1 MMIVNNLH
9 QYQIHLFN
17 IGHTSHILS
26 WLVYGP
32 KLSTGYPQPVDF
44 LCVDMWAN
52 FLLYDQLYKIPEN
65 VDKSI

>member
-1 MMIVNNLH
+1 M
-9 QYQIHLFN
+9 
-17 IGHTSHILS
+17 
-26 WLVYGP
+26 WP

-52 FLLYDQLYKIPEN
+52 LLLYDQHYKIPQN